1 MSQPVKPVLL
11 LVPQMRAGERLDCY
25 LASCPELGISRSRV
39 GHLLDEG
46 WITVDGQPCRAAHRL
61 HGGERIEVMMPASD
75 AIHLEPQSIHLDVV
89 YEDDDLIVINKPRGM
104 VVHPSPGHRA
114 GTLVNAL
121 LHHCSTLSSLGD
133 EYRPGIVH
141 RLDKD
146 TTGLMMVAKNDA
158 AHESLAQQLRGRAAG
173 REYLAL
179 VRGVVLDEQGLI
191 CAPVGRHPV
200 DRQRFTVLA
209 PGEGKDAV
217 TRFRVAERLPGFTLL
232 HLSLATGRTHQI
244 RVHLAHLGYPVV
256 GDPVYGRGAR
266 RLLERQGLPPLS
278 GQALHAFR
286 LTFCHPRT
294 GDRLT
299 FEVPVPRDFQAVLD
313 ALRVDR
319 SGSASFP

>member
-1 MSQPVKPVLL
+1 VNGPVKPQFL
-11 LVPQMRAGERLDCY
+11 LVPRARAGERLDSY
-25 LASCPELGISRSRV
+25 LASCPELGISRSRA
-39 GHLLDEG
+39 GRLLAEG
-46 WITVDGQPCRAAHRL
+46 WVTVDGEVCRAAHRIR
-61 HGGERIEVMMPASD
+61 GGEQIEVIVPPSD
-75 AIHLEPQSIHLDVV
+75 AVDPEPERIQLDVV

-104 VVHPSPGHRA
+104 VVHPSPGHHA

-121 LHHCSTLSSLGD
+121 LYHCGTLSSLGD

-158 AHESLAQQLRGRAAG
+158 AHESLAHQLRDRAAG

-179 VRGVVLDEQGLI
+179 VRGVVLDEQGII
-191 CAPVGRHPV
+191 CAPLGRHPV
-200 DRQRFTVLA
+200 NRQRFAVLT

-232 HLSLATGRTHQI
+232 HLSLDTGRTHQI

-256 GDPVYGRGAR
+256 GDPVYGGGAR
-266 RLLERQGLPPLS
+266 RLLEKQGLPRLS

-286 LTFCHPRT
+286 LTFRHPRT

-299 FEVPVPRDFQAVLD
+299 FEAPVPGDFQAVLD
-313 ALRVDR
+313 ALRAAQPD
-319 SGSASFP
+319 